1 MNSISPIQIGL
12 IILIIAGIW
21 ALVELAL
28 ILKSSRKKINDV
40 AQSVED
46 TIDEIKPIISKID
59 GVVDEFEPAA
69 KELPILM
76 DKASNAADALTAD
89 LLQADKILSD
99 VSTMT
104 GAASGVTN
112 TVTKATGAAVNAAT
126 NLIGKAAKTVENK
139 FGLGSSTDE
148 QKAVLE
154 ESTEVEPEEESEV
167 SSEGADYFTYP
178 SDDEQENGSEDD
190 K

>member
-1 MNSISPIQIGL
+1 MNSISPIQVGL

-28 ILKSSRKKINDV
+28 ILKTSREKINDV
-40 AQSVED
+40 AQSVEE
-46 TIDEIKPIISKID
+46 TIDEIKPIVSKLD

-76 DKASNAADALTAD
+76 EKASTAADALTVD
-89 LLQADKILSD
+89 LLQVDNILSD

-126 NLIGKAAKTVENK
+126 NLIGKAAKTVEDK
-139 FGLGSSTDE
+139 FGLGAPEEDE
-148 QKAVLE
+148 KAVLE
-154 ESTEVEPEEESEV
+154 ESTQTEPEQESGI
-167 SSEGADYFTYP
+167 STEGADYFTYP
-178 SDDEQENGSEDD
+178 SDDEQDEESNEQ